1 MNPQLL
7 ITLYKIAS
15 WIIEQLIQRRAESSP
30 QAKAKIIQQRRTS
43 AAWSLVGTLTFLIG
57 ALAASMFMCVDF
69 VFAQGG
75 TPPPITDDQVNAV
88 AKQLFCPICENIPLD
103 VCPTQACAQWRDTIR
118 EKLAQ
123 GWSEDKI
130 KDYFVQQYGERVLAK
145 PRTTGLSLYVW
156 VIPPTALLIAA
167 LFFAFYMRNARMKA
181 AAAPVTASPENE
193 EDDYAKKLEK
203 ELAKRR

>member
-7 ITLYKIAS
+7 ITLYKIAT
-15 WIIEQLIQRRAESSP
+15 WIIEQLIQRRAESTP
-30 QAKAKIIQQRRTS
+30 QAKAQKIQQRRAS
-43 AAWSLVGTLTFLIG
+43 SVGSLLGMLMFFIGTLVT
-57 ALAASMFMCVDF
+57 SMFMCVDF
-69 VFAQGG
+69 VFAQDGK
-75 TPPPITDDQVNAV
+75 PVTDDQVNAV

-118 EKLAQ
+118 EKLAI
-123 GWSEDKI
+123 GWSEDQI

-156 VIPPTALLIAA
+156 VIPPAAILIGA
-167 LFFAFYMRNARMKA
+167 LFFIFYMRNARMKV
-181 AAAPVTASPENE
+181 AAAPMAASPENE

-203 ELAKRR
+203 ELAKRG

>member
-7 ITLYKIAS
+7 ITIYKIAS
-15 WIIEQLIQRRAESSP
+15 WIIEQLIQRRAESTP
-30 QAKAKIIQQRRTS
+30 QAKAQKIQKQRASTVG
-43 AAWSLVGTLTFLIG
+43 SLIGTLMFFIG
-57 ALAASMFMCVDF
+57 TLVTAMFMCVDF
-69 VFAQGG
+69 VFAQDGK
-75 TPPPITDDQVNAV
+75 PVTDDQVNAI

-118 EKLAQ
+118 DKLSQ
-123 GWSEDKI
+123 GWSEDQI

-156 VIPPTALLIAA
+156 VIPPAVILIGA
-167 LFFAFYMRNARMKA
+167 LFFVFYMRNARAKA

-193 EDDYAKKLEK
+193 GDDYAKQLEK